1 MSEATKLFTE
11 RRSINFFDPAKDV
24 PEEKIREIVEL
35 AVLAPSAFNLQPWKL
50 IAVRTPE
57 AKKKLRSVAFD
68 QPKIE
73 EAPWTFIV
81 LADKEGY
88 GADNPEWAAKLQA
101 FGPAAAEQVEGYKQ
115 FAGML
120 YGTSDFRK
128 YKFAES
134 NAGLLAMS
142 LMYAAQEFGVESH
155 AMSGMDFDGVKAA
168 FGIADRYEVS
178 MLISFGYLAPDKE
191 LYPRMARFGFD
202 AITTVV

>member
-1 MSEATKLFTE
+1 MSNATNLFTD
-11 RRSINFFDPAKDV
+11 RRSINFFDPNRDV
-24 PEEKIREIVEL
+24 SEETIRQVVDL

-50 IAVRTPE
+50 LAVRTPE
-57 AKKKLRSVAFD
+57 AKKKLRAVAFD

-88 GADNPEWAAKLQA
+88 GDDNPEWEAKVKA
-101 FGPAAAEQVEGYKQ
+101 FGSAEQVNGYKQ

-120 YGTSDFRK
+120 YGTSEQRK

-142 LMYAAQEFGVESH
+142 LMYAAQVYGIESH
-155 AMSGMDFDGVKAA
+155 AMSGLDFDGIKAA
-168 FGIADRYEVS
+168 FGIEDRYEVS
-178 MLISFGYLAPDKE
+178 MAIAFGYLAPGQT
-191 LYPRMARFGFD
+191 LYPRMARRGFD
-202 AITTVV
+202 EIAEVK